1 MVIVAGRSMEP
12 TYRIGDV
19 VVTWRDGRHGV
30 GDPVLFRVPDSG
42 VGPADSV
49 ARGARVIHRLVDG
62 GPDGWVT
69 QGDNVPHPDI
79 WEPTDTDILGRAVLH
94 LPGVGKAFLW
104 LRSPLL
110 WALFISLIVTLYL
123 WPHPDEVEGLEG
135 AEGLG
140 PVHGPPTPPA
150 LRVDDSWQKTPRRRR
165 TRSYRRH
172 LRHDNSQP
180 GAE

>member
-1 MVIVAGRSMEP
+1 MVIVARRSMEP

-19 VVTWRDGRHGV
+19 VVTWRDGRHV
-30 GDPVLFRVPDSG
+30 AGDPVLFRVPDSG

-94 LPGVGKAFLW
+94 LPGVGEGVSVA
-104 LRSPLL
+104 
-110 WALFISLIVTLYL
+110 ALAASVGALHLPHRHPVSVTL
-123 WPHPDEVEGLEG
+123 
-135 AEGLG
+135 
-140 PVHGPPTPPA
+140 
-150 LRVDDSWQKTPRRRR
+150 
-165 TRSYRRH
+165 
-172 LRHDNSQP
+172 P
-180 GAE
+180 G